1 MAPSPQQPAVKLL
14 ILDGHAYAY
23 RAFHAI
29 RSLSSP
35 SGEPTNAIFGF
46 VKTLQKLLTQVQP
59 SHLVVVWDGGL
70 AAERMELLPGYK
82 AQRPPMPAS
91 LEKQLDQ
98 IVVWLKAS
106 GIASHCQEGVEA
118 DDWIATLAR
127 QSAAAGAQVI
137 IASSDKDF
145 MQLVSPT
152 IGLLNPND
160 KEERIWTAAEVR
172 AKSGVEPGQIVDWLS
187 LVGDSVDNIPGVAG
201 VGAKTA
207 ARLLNQFG
215 SCEEIWVRLSEVESN
230 RLRAALESSQ
240 EIVRRNQR
248 MIRLRDDLAG
258 DARLD
263 GMGLGATDPRRLFEL
278 YTQWGFRSLA
288 SAAAG
293 AMSSQGDLFGEGT
306 GSSGGTPE
314 FGK

>member
-1 MAPSPQQPAVKLL
+1 
-14 ILDGHAYAY
+14 
-23 RAFHAI
+23 
-29 RSLSSP
+29 
-35 SGEPTNAIFGF
+35 
-46 VKTLQKLLTQVQP
+46 
-59 SHLVVVWDGGL
+59 
-70 AAERMELLPGYK
+70 MELLPGYK

-215 SCEEIWVRLSEVESN
+215 SCEEIWVRLSEVESD